1 MKVDDVKPTETT
13 EEVSSHGVEKRV
25 KRRESHR
32 NTPGARENRWR
43 TGKTTEKSSCTS
55 VEQDENHE
63 KGPRWSWARNHMG
76 NPSLIWTKR

>member
-32 NTPGARENRWR
+32 NTPGAREPMANWKNDRKKFLQIGR
-43 TGKTTEKSSCTS
+43 AG
-55 VEQDENHE
+55 
-63 KGPRWSWARNHMG
+63 
-76 NPSLIWTKR
+76 